1 MSNALL
7 SGKFLIRCYRGGNFV
22 TATGGGHHS
31 IDALISSAT
40 TPGPNEVFTCNNG
53 GNFKVFFFT
62 AGNVILSA
70 RGGGG
75 IGAEND
81 TETFQTERIEL
92 APDALFGLTRAGQ
105 DGTFSMQT
113 ETGNFVTA
121 VGGGGHPTRAF
132 HTDATVASTWE
143 KFYLLK
149 TGDLDSGH
157 QYAIR
162 PTGTGNIPG
171 KGQTLSYL
179 TANNGGNRILNAM
192 TANSPLVDNSKFRL
206 VKQPDGSFAIRTPN
220 GFTVVTADN
229 GGGLAHGTPQ
239 MDNLITT
246 KSIVQDW
253 EKFRFA
259 EVSPGEYTIQTI
271 SGFFIGVKNDF
282 TNISTRISFPDQAPS
297 IGYTATFELIMTSI

>member
-22 TATGGGHHS
+22 TAKDGGHHS
-31 IDALISSAT
+31 IDALMSNAT
-40 TPGPNEVFTCNNG
+40 TPGANEVFTIDDSN
-53 GNFKVFFFT
+53 NFKVFFFT
-62 AGNVILSA
+62 AGNFILSA

-75 IGAEND
+75 TGESND
-81 TETFQTERIEL
+81 DQTFQTERIEL
-92 APDALFGLTRAGQ
+92 APDALFALNGAAQ
-105 DGTFSMQT
+105 DGTFSIQT

-121 VGGGGHPTRAF
+121 VGGGGHATRAF
-132 HTDATVASTWE
+132 HTDATKASTWE

-149 TGDLDSGH
+149 TGDLGSGH

-171 KGQTLSYL
+171 KGETLSYL
-179 TANNGGNRILNAM
+179 TALNGGNRVLNAM

-206 VKQPDGSFAIRTPN
+206 SKQPDGSFAFHTPN
-220 GFTVVTADN
+220 GFTLLTADN

-246 KSIVQDW
+246 KAQVQDW
-253 EKFRFA
+253 EKFKIA
-259 EVSPGEYTIQTI
+259 EVSPGEYTIQTV

-282 TNISTRISFPDQAPS
+282 SNISTRISFPDQAPS
-297 IGYTATFELIMTSI
+297 IGYTAKFELIMTSI